1 MHNKLYFMMRWIRTK
16 HK

>member
-16 HK
+16 HR